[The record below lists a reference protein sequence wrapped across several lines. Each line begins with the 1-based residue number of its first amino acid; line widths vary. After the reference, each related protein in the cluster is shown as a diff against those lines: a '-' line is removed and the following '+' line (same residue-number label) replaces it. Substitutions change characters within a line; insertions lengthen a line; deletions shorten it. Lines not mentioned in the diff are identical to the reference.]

1 MLNSSK
7 QMMKYQFDL
16 NKKLADENRNWQESM
31 ANSAHQREIA
41 DLKAAGLNPVLSV
54 TGGSGATTPSGSTAS
69 VSDGAG
75 YASALAN
82 LEAAR
87 INSATQMYMH
97 TTPGANT
104 LFGQIGYAMD
114 LLGLPLDEVL
124 GAVGNWTGM
133 GDSSK
138 SIADRLFFDNKL
150 MYGLAT
156 GPLFTTMRDR
166 LSSASSLKSLNK
178 KDIEDFISGYQASE
192 KKKLVSYGKGLR
204 SEANYRKSHNT
215 DKALFGVL
223 SALYP
228 EEYKN
233 SYGSYPFKGLEK
245 NRRLKR
251 AKR

>member
-16 NKKLADENRNWQESM
+16 NKKLADENRNWQERM

-82 LEAAR
+82 LQAAQ

-97 TTPGANT
+97 TTPSGNS
-104 LFGQIGYAMD
+104 LVGQIEW
-114 LLGLPLDEVL
+114 LSKQLGLPISEVL
-124 GAVGNWTGM
+124 GVAGDAM
-133 GDSSK
+133 GFDGSPNSTFQRINNSDLLTLGPKADSY
-138 SIADRLFFDNKL
+138 N
-150 MYGLAT
+150 
-156 GPLFTTMRDR
+156 
-166 LSSASSLKSLNK
+166 SALSLKSLRSSDVYDYLVGYKRRFVSHSKDYSNGKISKFDYNYRSK
-178 KDIEDFISGYQASE
+178 KD
-192 KKKLVSYGKGLR
+192 
-204 SEANYRKSHNT
+204 
-215 DKALFGVL
+215 KAVFNIL
-223 SALYP
+223 STLYP
-228 EEYKN
+228 EEYKKA
-233 SYGSYPFKGLEK
+233 YGSYPYKGLK
-245 NRRLKR
+245 NNRRLQH